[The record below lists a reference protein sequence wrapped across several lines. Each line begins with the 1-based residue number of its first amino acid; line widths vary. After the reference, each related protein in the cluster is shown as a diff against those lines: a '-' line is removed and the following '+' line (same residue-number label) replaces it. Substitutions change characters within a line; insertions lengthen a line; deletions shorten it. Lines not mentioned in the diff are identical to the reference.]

1 MLKETIVF
9 LILMICSIQDIKTK
23 RIQIWWFLLCLI
35 PAALLWMMGKEL
47 GVWEIFGGIAVGAV
61 LLVVSRCTKEAIGYG
76 DGLIFIVTGVYLG
89 MWENLRLLFTSLIF
103 ALLFSVVEVI
113 ARKKSTKD
121 EIAFIPFVWITQT
134 VQMGGLWI
142 ETIFEKNL

>member
-23 RIQIWWFLLCLI
+23 RIQIWWLLLCLI

-47 GVWEIFGGIAVGAV
+47 EAWEIFGGIAVGAV

-121 EIAFIPFVWITQT
+121 EIAFIPFVWIAQT